1 MSTALPIAH
10 SVQVLRD
17 GGILVFPTDTVWGIG
32 ASIDSPNALRRLY
45 LVKGRALNKP
55 TAVLVEDL
63 AMARRYGFFS
73 PAAVNL
79 AERYWPG
86 ALTLIVKARFESVPA
101 LIRGGSDR
109 VGLRVPK
116 FPLLGSVLH
125 ELGRGIAAG
134 SANFSGA
141 ATPQTFSMIDRRLIK
156 RADYVVTP
164 PTSLKRADLERQRKL
179 SASTVVDTT
188 VRPFRMV
195 REGPITIPAD
205 LLF

>member
-17 GGILVFPTDTVWGIG
+17 GGILVFPTDTVWGVG
-32 ASIDSPNALRRLY
+32 VSIDNPKALRRLY
-45 LVKGRALNKP
+45 SVKGRAFNKP
-55 TAVLVEDL
+55 TAVLVENL
-63 AMARRYGFFS
+63 AMARRYGIFP
-73 PAAVNL
+73 PAAVKL

-109 VGLRVPK
+109 VGLRAPK
-116 FPLLGSVLH
+116 FPLLLSILH
-125 ELGRGIAAG
+125 ELGSGIAAG

-141 ATPQTFSMIDRRLIK
+141 ATAQTFSMIDRRLINQ
-156 RADYVVTP
+156 ADYVVIP
-164 PTSLKRADLERQRKL
+164 ASSKRAILEKHSEH

-188 VRPFRMV
+188 ARPFRIL
-195 REGPITIPAD
+195 REGPISIPSELIA
-205 LLF
+205 